1 MTSVGFCLYKC
12 PLVCPVPPPWLSQNQ
27 ALRKML
33 TVSRA
38 RVLILGALS
47 LLSWGTTAQN
57 LDSCPG
63 YSASNVVSTGSTLTA
78 DLSLNGPAC
87 NVYGT
92 DLTDLKLVV
101 EYQTGMYIINSK
113 QTTFYTKI
121 SNRYS
126 SACPD
131 LRCCPTSLSGKK
143 VEEGPSF
150 INFYLL
156 TE

>member
-12 PLVCPVPPPWLSQNQ
+12 PLVCPVPPRWLSQNQ

-33 TVSRA
+33 TVIRA

-63 YSASNVVSTGSTLTA
+63 YRASNVVSTGSTLTA

-143 VEEGPSF
+143 AQCEDLKS
-150 INFYLL
+150 
-156 TE
+156 